1 MSDGG
6 YEGADP
12 QAVSLDLLPR
22 RGGSAAHQRD
32 HSLRFRDSYHGHSAQ
47 NRDVRRHKYRH
58 SCYDSGVV
66 EGKQFGTKGVHWHP
80 NGSTVV
86 HEGIGSGRAGTDR
99 EVDGLEWK

>member
-32 HSLRFRDSYHGHSAQ
+32 HSLRFRDSYHGYTAQ

-66 EGKQFGTKGVHWHP
+66 ESKQFGTKGIHSHHNVI
-80 NGSTVV
+80 TVLY
-86 HEGIGSGRAGTDR
+86 ERIGSGRTRIDR
-99 EVDGLEWK
+99 EARP